1 MQRSK
6 LSDFKSQLDSVK
18 SESDAMIAEMKKKM
32 NDLQGKKND
41 LAGEVISKEKSIKAL
56 EKKTKIVSK
65 MVDQTQEALD
75 EMKDDGSDESESES
89 DGGSNPV
96 VPVPNP
102 MGIEQ
107 ETDCSG
113 RDKAE
118 KGDKIWCAC
127 NIKKEHISLKDDCE
141 NPGGGR
147 ADVCEFMPPSS
158 RKGIPKCVPKSKP
171 EGGEEAPVD
180 DEPKTP
186 EEVKE
191 KALPPGTTCM
201 HKRPVKELR
210 TETNMITLYAKCS
223 IHAKR
228 EGAPM
233 FVLYPPEAKEARS
246 NCWVCKT
253 EETRPSKMS
262 KAFLF
267 KTKGGDDKTEGG
279 DDKPEGGDDT
289 TGCTKKGF
297 MPCGSGRRGK
307 PVMKVIGGVKHCCP
321 KPASAEEEEAP
332 SDGKKCCKLPGIRKA
347 ALYGKCPPQG
357 KEVPRVEC
365 GKKRMLRRSKAMFLE
380 TSEH

>member
-1 MQRSK
+1 M
-6 LSDFKSQLDSVK
+6 
-18 SESDAMIAEMKKKM
+18 
-32 NDLQGKKND
+32 G
-41 LAGEVISKEKSIKAL
+41 
-56 EKKTKIVSK
+56 KKTKIVSK

-171 EGGEEAPVD
+171 EGGEEAPMKIEVESMDECRLQGTGFCDTSIPCFPRGAKRITLKPRNPKGKTIKERCCPVTKCVD

-201 HKRPVKELR
+201 HKRPVKDLR

-228 EGAPM
+228 EGVPM

-267 KTKGGDDKTEGG
+267 KTKGGDDK
-279 DDKPEGGDDT
+279 PEGGGDT